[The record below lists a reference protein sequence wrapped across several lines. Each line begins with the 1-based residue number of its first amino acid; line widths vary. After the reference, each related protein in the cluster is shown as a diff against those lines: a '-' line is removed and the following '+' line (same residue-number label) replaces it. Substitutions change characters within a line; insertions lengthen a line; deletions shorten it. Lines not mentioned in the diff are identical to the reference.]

1 MGSRDNFT
9 DFSLGRYTS
18 SMDPS
23 DKDRPRWMPIFDR
36 ISEDKRQRV
45 LYSAKRAFADKGF
58 TGANVNEIA
67 RDAGISV
74 GALYK
79 YFRSKDDIFLA
90 IIDASR
96 DLIEDTLDSI
106 LESESGFYGRVEAV
120 LRAAAESSAADPDMV
135 RIYIACTTQE
145 VSPLSAELA
154 RKIETASSARYTAM
168 VAEARS
174 KGEIRTDLD
183 DAAAALCLDNL
194 FLSVQFA
201 FGSPYYMAR
210 LKLFLGE
217 DTGSGPIESEGIVA
231 SILKFIRAAFGG

>member
-1 MGSRDNFT
+1 MD
-9 DFSLGRYTS
+9 S
-18 SMDPS
+18 SER
-23 DKDRPRWMPIFDR
+23 DRPRWTPIFDR

-67 RDAGISV
+67 RDADISV

-79 YFRSKDDIFLA
+79 YFRSKDDLFIA

-96 DLIEDTLDSI
+96 DLIESTLDEI
-106 LESESGFYGRVEAV
+106 LEAESGFYGRVEAI
-120 LRAAAESSAADPDMV
+120 LRVAAESSAADPDMV

-145 VSPLSAELA
+145 VSALSGELA

-168 VAEARS
+168 VAEARA
-174 KGEIRTDLD
+174 KGEIRTELD

-210 LKLFLGE
+210 LKLFLG
-217 DTGSGPIESEGIVA
+217 DDSGPDPVDSEGLAA